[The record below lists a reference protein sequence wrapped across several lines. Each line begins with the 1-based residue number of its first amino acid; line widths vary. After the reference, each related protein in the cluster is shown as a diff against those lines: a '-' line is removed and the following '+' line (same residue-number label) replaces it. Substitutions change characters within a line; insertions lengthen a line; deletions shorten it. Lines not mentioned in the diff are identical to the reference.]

1 MRNIGPKTQ
10 SWLKQAGIVTP
21 QDLLE
26 VGALEAYL
34 RLKALGFNPTL
45 NALWAL
51 EGACQGTDWRDIPTE
66 RKMELKQELQQLAP
80 PVP

>member
-10 SWLKQAGIVTP
+10 SWLKRAGIETE
-21 QDLLE
+21 QDLIE
-26 VGALEAYL
+26 VGALEVYL

-51 EGACQGTDWRDIPTE
+51 EGACQGIDWRDIPAE
-66 RKMELKQELQQLAP
+66 RKMELKQQLTSP
-80 PVP
+80 EP